1 MVPFQVLFEQ
11 FKFFLNL
18 YFLVMALS
26 QFIPEI
32 RIGYL
37 YTYWGPLVSTFWYP
51 VSTDQFYFQ
60 FYMTS
65 LWYMLHKVNPQQ
77 YLYDDCYYRLNRV
90 SLCARFIYP
99 AQLSVAIVLLWQLL
113 HLFKGPTQWGLF
125 HLSYIDSMQRSIKDQ
140 YIDYDIKMNF

>member
-1 MVPFQVLFEQ
+1 MNKMFSSDLKLISMKLKFLQNYCRIGYWYTVLALRIYKFDNISYSHDAIWSCLFMVPFQVLFEQ

-51 VSTDQFYFQ
+51 VSNDQFYFQ

-65 LWYMLHKVNPQQ
+65 LWYMLHKVNPQP
-77 YLYDDCYYRLNRV
+77 
-90 SLCARFIYP
+90 I
-99 AQLSVAIVLLWQLL
+99 SVRWLLLQ
-113 HLFKGPTQWGLF
+113 TE
-125 HLSYIDSMQRSIKDQ
+125 
-140 YIDYDIKMNF
+140 

>member
-90 SLCARFIYP
+90 SLCGRFIYP
-99 AQLSVAIVLLWQLL
+99 AQLSVAIVLQWQLL
-113 HLFKGPTQWGLF
+113 HIL
-125 HLSYIDSMQRSIKDQ
+125 IKDSQ
-140 YIDYDIKMNF
+140 HGACFIYHTQIVCRDLSKINTLITI